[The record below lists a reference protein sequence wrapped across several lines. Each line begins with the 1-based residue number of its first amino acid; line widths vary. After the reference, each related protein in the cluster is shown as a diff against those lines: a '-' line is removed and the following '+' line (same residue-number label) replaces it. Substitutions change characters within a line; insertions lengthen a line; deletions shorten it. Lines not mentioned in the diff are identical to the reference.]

1 MEKVVYLNFKA
12 KQNTTDKYLNC
23 SAPENKS
30 FCLIKKTIIKNYVL
44 DPDTKVIK

>member
-12 KQNTTDKYLNC
+12 KQRATSPYL
-23 SAPENKS
+23 SYLPPENKS
-30 FCLIKKTIIKNYVL
+30 FSLIKKTIIKNYVL